1 MTVEAKRVA
10 VVVTTI
16 GDGAFVDAMRPLF
29 EIAGGRL
36 TVIVIGDRKSPPA
49 CGAAVARL
57 SADGHD
63 AIWMDEA
70 AQRAWLANVPDLA
83 SHIPWNS
90 DNRRNVGVLEA
101 WRRGAD
107 VIVSLDDDNMPID
120 AVDFFAHY
128 SRVGGVLCAPEV
140 QTGNR
145 WVNVCELIEC
155 RSGYDDARVSVFA
168 RGFPLA
174 RRVPERLVISPAPID
189 ACIALHLGLWLGEP
203 DVDAATRASVAP
215 RAVAARVD
223 SPVIL
228 PVQALAPFSTQNLAA
243 ARRLVPAWWF
253 VRMGDGCAGLRMD
266 RFGDM
271 FQGYFAAM
279 AIAAM
284 GERIAVGPPLVEHGR
299 NVHALG
305 QDLAVELPGM
315 LLLDSMLSFLETPLA
330 PADSY
335 ASAYLSIASG
345 LTDWAR
351 TAAAP
356 LWRNALPAWA
366 DSTAETMR
374 AWVDACRV
382 LDTAAIV

>member
-1 MTVEAKRVA
+1 
-10 VVVTTI
+10 
-16 GDGAFVDAMRPLF
+16 
-29 EIAGGRL
+29 
-36 TVIVIGDRKSPPA
+36 
-49 CGAAVARL
+49 
-57 SADGHD
+57 
-63 AIWMDEA
+63 
-70 AQRAWLANVPDLA
+70 
-83 SHIPWNS
+83 
-90 DNRRNVGVLEA
+90 
-101 WRRGAD
+101 
-107 VIVSLDDDNMPID
+107 
-120 AVDFFAHY
+120 
-128 SRVGGVLCAPEV
+128 
-140 QTGNR
+140 
-145 WVNVCELIEC
+145 
-155 RSGYDDARVSVFA
+155 VSVFA

-189 ACIALHLGLWLGEP
+189 ARVALHLGLWLGEP

-215 RAVAARVD
+215 RAVAARLD
-223 SPVIL
+223 SPAIL
-228 PVQALAPFSTQNLAA
+228 PAHALAPFSTQNLAA

-253 VRMGDGCAGLRMD
+253 VRMGDGCPGLRMD

-315 LLLDSMLSFLETPLA
+315 LLLDSMLPFLETPLA
-330 PADSY
+330 RPDSY

-351 TAAAP
+351 TAEAP
-356 LWRNALPAWA
+356 LWRNSLPAWA

-382 LDTAAIV
+382 LDTAARV